1 MFEGLVDLGDPY
13 SLTLDPSVKP
23 IQDAPHGHRYAA
35 PKISDSGQ
43 LVGVNEPSPG
53 SPV

>member
-13 SLTLDPSVKP
+13 SLTRDPSVKP
-23 IQDAPHGHRYAA
+23 IQAAPHLYAT

-53 SPV
+53 CPV

>member
-13 SLTLDPSVKP
+13 SLTLDPSAKP
-23 IQDAPHGHRYAA
+23 IQAASHLYAA

-53 SPV
+53 CPV

>member
-23 IQDAPHGHRYAA
+23 IQASPHRYAA
-35 PKISDSGQ
+35 PKISDSDQ

-53 SPV
+53 CPV